1 MLSEYIEV
9 GEVLKP
15 QGIGGLV
22 KVRPDTET
30 PERFLEL
37 SDVYIRREAA
47 FEPASVSDVSVR
59 DGFVFLRLNGAAT
72 RNEAEKQRG
81 WVLSVERSRARNLPE
96 GEWFV
101 CDLIGCR
108 VIGDRGAEIGTM
120 RDVLLGGPNP
130 VMVIGTAKGNLLV
143 AMMKFVLGKV
153 DPEAGLVVLREDR
166 LPEVAVY
173 E

>member
-37 SDVYIRREAA
+37 SDVYIRRDAA

-96 GEWFV
+96 GEWFG

-108 VIGDRGAEIGTM
+108 VIGDQGTEIGTM

>member
-1 MLSEYIEV
+1 MSEYIEV

-81 WVLSVERSRARNLPE
+81 WILAVERSRARNLPE

-108 VIGDRGAEIGTM
+108 VIGDRGTEIGTM

-143 AMMKFVLGKV
+143 AMMKFVLEKV

-166 LPEVAVY
+166 LPEVAVF

>member
-37 SDVYIRREAA
+37 SDVYIRRDAA

-59 DGFVFLRLNGAAT
+59 DGFVFLRLNGAST

-81 WVLSVERSRARNLPE
+81 WILSVERSRARNLPE

-108 VIGDRGAEIGTM
+108 VTGDRGAEIGTM
-120 RDVLLGGPNP
+120 RDVLLSWPNP

-143 AMMKFVLGKV
+143 AMMKFVLEKV
-153 DPEAGLVVLREDR
+153 DPEAGLIVLREDR